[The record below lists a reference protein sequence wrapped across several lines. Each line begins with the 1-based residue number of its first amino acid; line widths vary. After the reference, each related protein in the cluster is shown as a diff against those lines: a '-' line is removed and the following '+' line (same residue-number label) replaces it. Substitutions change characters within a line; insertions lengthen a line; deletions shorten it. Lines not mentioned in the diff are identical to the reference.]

1 MFKHGKAL
9 SSILALIAFLALT
22 ACSQESEEEQPGT
35 PTQEEESFQ
44 DSTGGGSA

>member
-1 MFKHGKAL
+1 MLKHGRAL
-9 SSILALIAFLALT
+9 SSLLAIIVFLALT
-22 ACSQESEEEQPGT
+22 ACSQESEEEQPGV